1 MRSAGEPERRGL
13 RGGRP
18 AAQRHGM
25 SKTCCPASG
34 HRFRRLARLE
44 MPAPV
49 ARAAFGTII
58 AGPLV
63 AFAA

>member
-1 MRSAGEPERRGL
+1 
-13 RGGRP
+13 
-18 AAQRHGM
+18 M